1 MKEIFTALVFF
12 ILILAMLSRTVP
24 RYPGEPL
31 SNTIAAELQCLTHP
45 H

>member
-12 ILILAMLSRTVP
+12 LLMLAVLSRTVP

-31 SNTIAAELQCLTHP
+31 TSTIEAELRCLTHP